1 MKVAIESLTARDLSY
16 DLHEAGFFGVRS
28 KRITRAQAKKEA
40 TRGARR
46 DGKKVIQRELALA
59 A

>member
-1 MKVAIESLTARDLSY
+1 MKVAIESLTARELSY
-16 DLHEAGFFGVRS
+16 NLHEAGYFGVRS
-28 KRITRAQAKKEA
+28 KRITRANAKKMA

-46 DGKKVIQRELALA
+46 DGKKIIQRELALA